1 MARCLGPLQAERRK
15 ALARQPKGIG
25 RRANNIA
32 QYLTKAGIE
41 YKSKRTK
48 IGAVTTLK
56 KASSRFSYGLAK
68 GTQ

>member
-1 MARCLGPLQAERRK
+1 MAW
-15 ALARQPKGIG
+15 QPKGIG

-56 KASSRFSYGLAK
+56 KATAAK
-68 GTQ
+68 QQAVAGTQ

>member
-1 MARCLGPLQAERRK
+1 
-15 ALARQPKGIG
+15 LAWQPKGIG

-56 KASSRFSYGLAK
+56 KAPKVLILGHPLSQYSPTIAILMK
-68 GTQ
+68 K

>member
-1 MARCLGPLQAERRK
+1 M
-15 ALARQPKGIG
+15 ARQPKGIG